1 MFQGPRLDR
10 GTAPLGRFEK
20 INGRHVGTRT
30 PDLYRVNES
39 LTSIYN
45 NIGSTD
51 GDRKH
56 WKYVVVD
63 EVVYHDVYHDS
74 PAFEKMP
81 VNLDFGIKKSIS
93 AVMRPNA
100 KSVPIFTAIPMT

>member
-1 MFQGPRLDR
+1 M
-10 GTAPLGRFEK
+10 
-20 INGRHVGTRT
+20 GTRT

-74 PAFEKMP
+74 PAFEKCP

-93 AVMRPNA
+93 GRHAA
-100 KSVPIFTAIPMT
+100 ECKSVPIFTAIPMA

>member
-1 MFQGPRLDR
+1 M
-10 GTAPLGRFEK
+10 
-20 INGRHVGTRT
+20 GTRT

-56 WKYVVVD
+56 WKYTVVD
-63 EVVYHDVYHDS
+63 EVVYHDVYHDLAHS
-74 PAFEKMP
+74 EKCKM
-81 VNLDFGIKKSIS
+81 NLDFGIKEVNL

-100 KSVPIFTAIPMT
+100 KSVPISNERKSNGISSIGAAQRQLRSLTN